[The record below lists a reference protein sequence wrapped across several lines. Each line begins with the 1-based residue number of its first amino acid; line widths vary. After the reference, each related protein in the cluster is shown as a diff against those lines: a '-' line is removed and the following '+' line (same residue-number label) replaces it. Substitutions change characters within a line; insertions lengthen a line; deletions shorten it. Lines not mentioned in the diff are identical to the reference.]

1 MRYLKKIGLWL
12 GPIAFM
18 GIHML
23 PTLPG
28 LDPAAQTTLAVA
40 ALMVIWWVT
49 EALDIAVTSLI
60 PLLLLPLFGVGS
72 LTVNAAPYASP
83 VVFLFLGGFLLAIAL
98 EKSGLHQRIAYA
110 ILTWVGYAP
119 HKLMLGFLLASTLL
133 SMWISNTATAM
144 MMLPIALSVASISE
158 GFGTDTKAISALLL
172 SVAIGSNLGGVG
184 TLIGTPPNAIMSGY
198 LSQTHAI
205 QIGFFEWMKI
215 GVPIILIALPLFY
228 FIIRKNLSFTLSNE
242 KVRIGEEIMRHR
254 VALGGWKPVEIRVAV
269 LGTLTALCWMLQ
281 PLLAKGIP
289 GLTDAG
295 IGMMAAFLL
304 FVIPADS
311 QEKSSILEW
320 KDTHSLPWGVLIL
333 FGGGLSLAD
342 AIQRTELAN
351 WMGFHLSAIQVLPVY
366 VVVFVISI
374 SIIFISEVTSNS
386 ATAAA
391 VLPIIGPM
399 AISMGYEPTMF
410 VIPATLAASMAF
422 MLPVGTPPNAIVFS
436 TGKILQKDMIKTGFW
451 LNLISAILITLAV
464 YLLL

>member
-12 GPIAFM
+12 GPLAFV
-18 GIHML
+18 GIFNL
-23 PTLPG
+23 APLQG

-49 EALDIAVTSLI
+49 EALDIAVTALV
-60 PLLLLPLFGVGS
+60 PLLMLPLFGVGT
-72 LTVNAAPYASP
+72 LAQNTAPYASP

-98 EKSGLHQRIAYA
+98 EKSGLHRRIAYA

-119 HKLMLGFLLASTLL
+119 HTLMLGFLLASTLL

-158 GFGTDTKAISALLL
+158 GYGSDPKAISALLL

-205 QIGFFEWMKI
+205 EIGFLEWMKI
-215 GVPIILIALPLFY
+215 GVPIILVSLPLFY
-228 FIIRKNLSFTLSNE
+228 FIIRKNLTFTLTNE
-242 KVRIGEEIMRHR
+242 KARIGDEIMRHR
-254 VALGGWKPVEIRVAV
+254 VALGGWKPVEIRVAS
-269 LGTLTALCWMLQ
+269 LGLITALLWMFQ
-281 PLLAKGIP
+281 PLLARWIP

-295 IGMMAAFLL
+295 IGMIAGFLL
-304 FVIPADS
+304 FVLPMQKQSPTA
-311 QEKSSILEW
+311 ILEW
-320 KDTHSLPWGVLIL
+320 KDTLALPWGVLIL

-342 AIQRTELAN
+342 AIQRTNLAD
-351 WMGFHLSAIQVLPVY
+351 WMGVHLSAIQVLPVY
-366 VVVFVISI
+366 LVVFIIAI

-399 AISMGYEPTMF
+399 AISMGYDPMF
-410 VIPATLAASMAF
+410 FVVPATLAASMAF

-436 TGKILQKDMIKTGFW
+436 TGKILQRDMIKTGFW
-451 LNLISAILITLAV
+451 LNVISAILITLAV